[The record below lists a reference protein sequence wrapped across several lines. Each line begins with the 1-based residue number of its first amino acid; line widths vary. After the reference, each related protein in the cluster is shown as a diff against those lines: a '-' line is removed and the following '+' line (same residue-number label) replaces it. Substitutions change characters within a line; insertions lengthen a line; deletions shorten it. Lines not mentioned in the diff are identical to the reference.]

1 MVRKGNILKASRRL
15 RMGMVGGGPGAF
27 IGPVHRM
34 AAELDGGIEL
44 VAGAFSSTIERSQ
57 EAGRRYGLAED
68 RVYASCE
75 AMILAE
81 RSRRDPIDF
90 VSIVTPNHLHLP
102 GARAA
107 LQHGFPVISD
117 KPATASLQEA
127 LELESVVL
135 STGLPYALTYT
146 FTGYPMVRQARA
158 LCREGALGPIRKVL
172 VEYLQGWL
180 SEPVELSGHKQAG
193 WRLDPARAGI
203 GGAIGDIGVHA
214 FQIVEFVTGMQTTE
228 LCASLKSVI
237 PHRQL
242 DDDCSILLTLDGAV
256 PGVLLASQIATG
268 EGNGLRLRIYGE
280 KGALDWQHELP
291 NQLIVRH
298 TGQPAQVYSAGTDY
312 LTVDAQKVTR
322 LPVGHPEGLIEAFA
336 NIYREFGDVVKSGG
350 ALPDSLPGIRDGVRG
365 MRFVQRS
372 IESSRTRQWLA
383 F

>member
-44 VAGAFSSTIERSQ
+44 VAGAFSSTLERSQ
-57 EAGRRYGLAED
+57 AAGRRYGLAED
-68 RVYASCE
+68 RVYASYE

-81 RSRRDPIDF
+81 KSRPDPIDF

-127 LELESVVL
+127 LELESVVQ

-146 FTGYPMVRQARA
+146 YTGYPMVRQARA
-158 LCREGALGPIRKVL
+158 LCREGALGSIRKVL

-193 WRLDPARAGI
+193 WRLDPAKAGI

-214 FQIVEFVTGMQTTE
+214 FQIVEFVTGMQTTQ
-228 LCASLKSVI
+228 LCASLNSVI

-268 EGNGLRLRIYGE
+268 EGNGLRLRVYGE